1 MIPSFS
7 ILALAGMASAKVL
20 PGHYRMDNLHSLPPL
35 IDIRSIHDSDTEPC
49 KLVSDAYEKYG
60 SPGSRS
66 AVPLAPSVGIACLK
80 SVPLQKKR
88 DLELLDYLVP
98 YLSYQSTLE
107 ILADPPEGY
116 LIPGVDVLG
125 GIEVIRSKL
134 KNDEYQTQYEVM
146 TGLQSIVS
154 YP

>member
-20 PGHYRMDNLHSLPPL
+20 PGHYRMDNLQSLPPL
-35 IDIRSIHDSDTEPC
+35 IDIRSIHNSDAEPC

-66 AVPLAPSVGIACLK
+66 IVPLAPSVGIACLK

-88 DLELLDYLVP
+88 DLELLDYLLP

-107 ILADPPEGY
+107 ILADPPEEY

-134 KNDEYQTQYEVM
+134 KNDEYETQYEVM
-146 TGLQSIVS
+146 TDLQSIVR